1 MLQSIIINIVC
12 VAPGD
17 EYIVNF
23 HLTSQQNRTLAAAA
37 ADIVVDFSIFVDQIS
52 SRAFPL
58 SPTANK
64 VGCGC
69 EVRILMFLCHG
80 WFWE

>member
-1 MLQSIIINIVC
+1 MLQSIIINIVR

-23 HLTSQQNRTLAAAA
+23 HLTSQHNRTLAAAA
-37 ADIVVDFSIFVDQIS
+37 ADIIVDFSIFVDRIR

-69 EVRILMFLCHG
+69 EVRMFLCHDG
-80 WFWE
+80 SGNKL